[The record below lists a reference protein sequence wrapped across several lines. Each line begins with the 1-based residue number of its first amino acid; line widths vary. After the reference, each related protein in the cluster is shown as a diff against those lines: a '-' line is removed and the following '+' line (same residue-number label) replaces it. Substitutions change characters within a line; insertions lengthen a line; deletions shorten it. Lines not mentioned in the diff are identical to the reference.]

1 MALAKFDERLWLDG
15 FRRMLILGRDR
26 VERMAVVVLLRAVLE
41 WLIERHHPRL
51 GVASRCD
58 AARKAVSNNARVR
71 LAACCHEKSCA
82 RPSAAAAFASRSAAL
97 SMSSAR
103 IAASACASAG
113 GKNSP
118 ASAAISRL
126 LGVSATATGNPL
138 PMASTKGKPNDST
151 SDGNADMSRE

>member
-26 VERMAVVVLLRAVLE
+26 VERMAVVGLLRAGLKCR
-41 WLIERHHPRL
+41 IPRHDSRL

-97 SMSSAR
+97 SISSAR

-113 GKNSP
+113 GENRP
-118 ASAAISRL
+118 AAAAICRV
-126 LGVSATATGNPL
+126 LGVL
-138 PMASTKGKPNDST
+138 
-151 SDGNADMSRE
+151 